1 MAAQRIFFV
10 TQESLSIWTAGIRG
24 PERIAVFSGA
34 GGVREFDA
42 YISLTPEHTAAMLVD
57 VIEEEFALE
66 TIPKL
71 NARDRKSLIAR
82 RSERKYRRTPY
93 RLSEFQGKAGPGD
106 AEFSVLHSA
115 ISNRELLDPWLEVI
129 QKHRVALSGIYSV
142 PLMAPTIISSLARI
156 TAPTLFIASHQDT
169 KLRQI
174 FMKGGHLISA
184 RLSQS
189 PGIDQE
195 GYAQFIVTE
204 AQRSRRYLERLRI
217 LSSMEILEVRVV
229 ADSEMAN
236 RISKLGEGE
245 LSTQFSFI
253 APEDASG
260 KLLGETR
267 RNKGQFEIVY
277 LSKILKRRPKCSYA
291 TSGENR
297 FWTMRSMRYAIMG
310 GATAVAV
317 VCSMLAAY
325 FLNEGVVLRDDV
337 ARIRAQVQ
345 QLTET
350 YRAEND
356 KFGPILAGSHEMKLA
371 VDTGDHILLNRL
383 PVPWVMNQLG
393 AVLGKYP
400 EIQVREL
407 TWQAN
412 LPAAGSKKP
421 NRRGNRPTKVSVPEV
436 EQVDAILTADIT
448 SFDGDMRKAFARI
461 DQLTSDLESQ
471 TFFSEAATEQ
481 YPLNANPAASVSGEI
496 GTDRPEFA
504 RFRIRATYNVADA
517 AGMGEG

>member
-10 TQESLSIWTAGIRG
+10 TQESLSIWTAGARG
-24 PERIAVFSGA
+24 PERIAVFSGTD
-34 GGVREFDA
+34 GVREFDT

-71 NARDRKSLIAR
+71 GARDRKSLIAR
-82 RSERKYRRTPY
+82 RGERKYRRTPF
-93 RLSEFQGKAGPGD
+93 RFSEFQGKADRGD
-106 AEFSVLHSA
+106 GEFSVLHSA

-129 QKHRVALSGIYSV
+129 NKHRVALSGIYSV
-142 PLMAPTIISSLARI
+142 PLMAPAIIKSLTRVSS
-156 TAPTLFIASHQDT
+156 PTLFIASHQDT
-169 KLRQI
+169 RLRQI
-174 FMKGGHLISA
+174 FMKGGHLMSA

-195 GYAQFIVTE
+195 GYAQFVVTE

-217 LSSMEILEVRVV
+217 LSNMEILEVCVV
-229 ADSEMAN
+229 ADSETAG
-236 RISKLGEGE
+236 RIRQLGEGE

-253 APEDASG
+253 APEDAAG
-260 KLLGETR
+260 KLLGESS
-267 RNKGQFEIVY
+267 RNKGRFEIAY
-277 LSKILKRRPKCSYA
+277 LSEILKRPPKRNYA
-291 TSGENR
+291 ASGENR
-297 FWTMRSMRYAIMG
+297 YWTMRSMRHAIMG

-317 VCSMLAAY
+317 ICSMLAAY
-325 FLNEGVVLRDDV
+325 FSCEAVVLRDDV
-337 ARIRAQVQ
+337 AQIRAQVQ

-350 YRAEND
+350 YRTEHE

-371 VDTGDHILLNRL
+371 VDTGDHILLHRL
-383 PVPWVMNQLG
+383 PVPWVMNQLS
-393 AVLGKYP
+393 AVLGEYP

-412 LPAAGSKKP
+412 LPAIDSRKP
-421 NRRGNRPTKVSVPEV
+421 TRRGNRPTKASVPEV
-436 EQVDAILTADIT
+436 EQVDAFLTADIT

-471 TFFSEAATEQ
+471 TYFSEAATEQ

-496 GTDRPEFA
+496 GADKPEFA
-504 RFRIRATYNVADA
+504 RFRIRATYNVADV